1 MAPRTPDELILRIA
15 ALHED
20 GYYLDTIAKVVGVDK
35 ERVRV
40 ILKNTGF
47 MPRVRRLHPKIT
59 AEEALTERQR
69 GLTIKQIA
77 RNHSCS
83 ETLVEKTIRDY
94 RRQQEERNA

>member
-15 ALHED
+15 ALHEE

-47 MPRVRRLHPKIT
+47 IPRLRTRRPKIT
-59 AEEALTERQR
+59 AQEALTERQR

-77 RNHSCS
+77 RKYSCS
-83 ETLVEKTIRDY
+83 ETLVEKAMREC
-94 RRQQEERNA
+94 RLQEEINA